1 MANKSFNPVKKFV
14 SAEYSKT
21 NGDSGAAGTVTP
33 KKTSFIP
40 GGAII
45 TDVVIHCTKAV
56 TSTGTTTM
64 KVKAGGRE
72 STGDILSSNV
82 LSINTVAQPGLAGSA
97 TAVKALE
104 AGGLI
109 DLVITGQ
116 VDTGDITIHVGYF
129 EATHHA

>member
-1 MANKSFNPVKKFV
+1 MANKSFNPVKRFV

-21 NGDSGAAGTVTP
+21 NGDSGAAGDVTP

-56 TSTGTTTM
+56 TSSSGTI
-64 KVKAGGRE
+64 KIKGGGRE
-72 STGDILSSNV
+72 LTGDILSSNA
-82 LSINTVAQPGLAGSA
+82 LTINTVAQPAFSSSA
-97 TAVKALE
+97 TAKKATD
-104 AGGLI
+104 AGGTI
-109 DLVITGQ
+109 DVVITG
-116 VDTGDITIHVGYF
+116 TITAGDITIHVGYM

>member
-1 MANKSFNPVKKFV
+1 MANKSYNPVKKFV

-21 NGDSGAAGTVTP
+21 NGDSGSAGNVTP

-56 TSTGTTTM
+56 TSSSGTI

-72 STGDILSSNV
+72 VTGDILSSNA
-82 LSINTVAQPGLAGSA
+82 LAINSVAQPAFTGSA
-97 TAVKALE
+97 TAQKATE
-104 AGGLI
+104 NGGTI
-109 DLVITGQ
+109 DVVIGGTINA
-116 VDTGDITIHVGYF
+116 GDITIHVGYM